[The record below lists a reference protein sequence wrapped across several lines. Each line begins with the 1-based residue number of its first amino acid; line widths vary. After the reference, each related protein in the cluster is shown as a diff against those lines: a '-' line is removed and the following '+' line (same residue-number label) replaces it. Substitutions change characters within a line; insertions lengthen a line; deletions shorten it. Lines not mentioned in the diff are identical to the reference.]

1 MRSIERCFDTKFW
14 TGSAYRSPGY
24 KGETDDRSQAMA
36 VVSGLASKDKY
47 PALTKVLKKEY
58 HASPYMEKY
67 VLEALFQM
75 GEPAFA
81 LERMKQRYTRML
93 DYAEYTTLSRVGHRS
108 RGLRWR
114 HDQSRL
120 ERWPA
125 YLIEPEGLRYRANL
139 SRLPYL

>member
-1 MRSIERCFDTKFW
+1 
-14 TGSAYRSPGY
+14 
-24 KGETDDRSQAMA
+24 
-36 VVSGLASKDKY
+36 
-47 PALTKVLKKEY
+47 
-58 HASPYMEKY
+58 MEKY

-75 GEPAFA
+75 GEPTFA

-93 DYAEYTTLSRVGHRS
+93 DYAEYTTLFEDGASEPRIR
-108 RGLRWR
+108 RR